1 MEDML
6 IKMLIVGRDLDL
18 PAQHALTC
26 PALTKHLYKERGVRL
41 TEVSL

>member
-1 MEDML
+1 ML
-6 IKMLIVGRDLDL
+6 VVGRDLNL
-18 PAQHALTC
+18 LAQHALTC